1 MKKTK
6 NSLGIG
12 KNEKILHIITVSFVI
27 NHFFGKQ
34 FLYLKE
40 KTENE
45 YHLGC
50 TPSKDFVKLSNE
62 LGYIPFEVEI
72 TRTISPLKDLKAII
86 RIYQYIRKNKIDKVV
101 GHTPKGGMVAMI
113 AAFFANVSERI
124 YFRHGIIYETSTGF
138 KRNLL
143 KNIDRLTGFFAIKV
157 VCVSNSVK
165 DISERD
171 RLNNSSKNL
180 VLGLGTC
187 NGIDTEDRFN
197 PSKKDV
203 EVINEIKNKHNI
215 TSEDK
220 VVGYVGRLVKDKGID
235 DLIIAWKI
243 VKAKFPK
250 AKLLLV
256 GPMEKRDSIS
266 EYSKSQILLD
276 SSIIFTDFVV
286 DASTYFSLMDVFV
299 LPTYREGFPTV
310 SLEASSMSLPVV
322 ITKATG
328 CTESILENQTGLF
341 ISNEPEDIADK
352 ILFYLE
358 NEKIAQVN
366 GEQGR
371 LFVQQNFEQTK
382 IWDLI
387 AEKLKV

>member
-1 MKKTK
+1 MKK
-6 NSLGIG
+6 
-12 KNEKILHIITVSFVI
+12 EKILHIITVSFVI

-40 KTENE
+40 KNGNE

-50 TPSKDFVKLSNE
+50 TPSEDFIELSNE
-62 LGYIPFEVEI
+62 LGYTPFGVEI
-72 TRTISPLKDLKAII
+72 TRSISPIKDLKAIVK
-86 RIYQYIRKNKIDKVV
+86 IYQYIKTNKIDKVV

-113 AAFFANVSERI
+113 ASILADVSERI

-138 KRNLL
+138 KRILL
-143 KNIDRLTGFFAIKV
+143 KSIDRLTGSLATKV

-165 DISERD
+165 EISQKD
-171 RLNNSSKNL
+171 YLNNPYKNL

-187 NGIDTEDRFN
+187 NGIDTEERFN
-197 PSKKDV
+197 PSKKD
-203 EVINEIKNKHNI
+203 EKIINGLKSKYGI
-215 TSEDK
+215 TPEDK

-235 DLIIAWKI
+235 DLIKAWGI
-243 VKAKFPK
+243 VKNNFPK

-256 GPMEKRDSIS
+256 GPIEEKDSIS
-266 EYSKSQILLD
+266 EYSKKQIVSD
-276 SSIIFTDFVV
+276 SSILFTDFIK
-286 DASTYFSLMDVFV
+286 DASPYFSLMDVFV

-328 CTESILENQTGLF
+328 CKESIIGNKTGLF
-341 ISNEPEDIADK
+341 ISNEPKDISDK

-358 NEKIAQVN
+358 NSKIAQQH

-371 LFVQQNFEQTK
+371 SFVQENFEQTL